1 MGGQAPKSPNYR
13 KPPVEH
19 QFKKGQSGNLN
30 GRPPKKKRPSVSSGG
45 SGGIFDR
52 IAEIALEEAVR
63 PITVREGGRVEQVPA
78 IQAVI
83 RSMFRSAGHGDTKS
97 QRQLLE
103 LTTRAEANRAIA
115 ARDGAA
121 WLIEYQAWALKQMA
135 DHDRRGVDPP
145 KLYPHPDDIDF
156 DFGTGE
162 VTIDGPLSEEQAG
175 AEKAALEHVVLGL
188 KRYLEIEHELQNDPN
203 NKKLKKEL
211 AEHQLY
217 MDYMNRRT
225 ERNIRRQARKLARD
239 AMKPRRN
246 EREDKATLPVEGRK
260 SDQDGES

>member
-1 MGGQAPKSPNYR
+1 MAGQAPRSPNYR

-19 QFKKGQSGNLN
+19 QFKKGQSGNLK
-30 GRPPKKKRPSVSSGG
+30 GRPKKMRPSVSYGG

-63 PITVREGGRVEQVPA
+63 PITVREGDRVEQVPA

-103 LTTRAEANRAIA
+103 LTTRAEADRAIA
-115 ARDGAA
+115 ARDNAA

-135 DHDRRGVDPP
+135 DHERRGVDPP
-145 KLYPHPDDIDF
+145 QLYPHPDDIDF

-162 VTIDGPLSEEQAG
+162 VTIAGPLSEEQAG
-175 AEKAALEHVVLGL
+175 RREGSARACRPRAKALF
-188 KRYLEIEHELQNDPN
+188 
-203 NKKLKKEL
+203 
-211 AEHQLY
+211 
-217 MDYMNRRT
+217 
-225 ERNIRRQARKLARD
+225 
-239 AMKPRRN
+239 
-246 EREDKATLPVEGRK
+246 
-260 SDQDGES
+260 